1 MELAFYGKCFNLSKL
16 KFRNKKLLAIKGDSE
31 ATVSINLATMTTQLW
46 ELITGNK
53 LIQETKAVETDEV
66 KTISSKTATLTS
78 EIAPGGKITVFTVDA
93 FGRDDKKI
101 VAGDPT
107 TKEGEYS
114 ITGKILTFHTN
125 VTGKVHIYYPVMKE
139 VQVITSRPATGE
151 NYRIESDLL
160 CKDVETKDTYL
171 AKLIIPNG
179 QIQENFSIGAAN
191 ESTEP
196 AAIPVVIDC
205 LEDSVTGK
213 FYEILFLEDDKQA

>member
-1 MELAFYGKCFNLSKL
+1 
-16 KFRNKKLLAIKGDSE
+16 
-31 ATVSINLATMTTQLW
+31 MTTQLW

-53 LIQETKAVETDEV
+53 LTQETKAVETDEV

-78 EIAPGGKITVFTVDA
+78 EIAPGGKITAYTVDT

-101 VAGDPT
+101 VLGDPT
-107 TKEGEYS
+107 TNETEYS
-114 ITGKILTFHTN
+114 IAGKILTFHTN

-139 VQVITSRPATGE
+139 VQVITSKPTAGE

-160 CKDVETKDTYL
+160 CKDVDTKDTYL
-171 AKLIIPNG
+171 AKLIVPNS

-205 LEDSVTGK
+205 LEDGVTGK
-213 FYEILFLEDDKQA
+213 FYEILFLEDDKQQ